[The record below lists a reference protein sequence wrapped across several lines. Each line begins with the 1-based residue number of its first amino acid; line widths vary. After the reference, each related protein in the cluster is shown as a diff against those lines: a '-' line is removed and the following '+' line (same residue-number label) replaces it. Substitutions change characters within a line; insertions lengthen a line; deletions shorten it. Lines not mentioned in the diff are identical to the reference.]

1 VTSAAV
7 PAKRKRGRPRNPLPA
22 DNAGGNAGIARA
34 KVPRPVGRAPVEQN
48 KRRLGVKKSGLAIK
62 VPPGYIGL
70 SGPTEL
76 VIKRKRG
83 RPRKNPRTE
92 AGVSDGT
99 LGVLALDS
107 GERTRVIGQADA
119 PVKRGP
125 GRPRKTPLA
134 VVEASSMPLGGSLIG
149 AGIGSAVAGLVGGPA
164 PEQATRPVP
173 EQVVGPVKR
182 KPGRPRKHPLPEP
195 GAPGL
200 TPQLPVK
207 AVPAPVAGPRVNGSG
222 IVRESPR
229 GVGPGNKEW
238 TGTGLV
244 DRFGIGPGNN
254 DGIGF
259 WPPKPDEM
267 ESVKIA
273 AIDAGVVSGRKRG
286 RKKKTEVSAEN
297 APGMPGE
304 RASGPEIGGAS
315 AFCWKCGT
323 YTRLVR
329 LARGPARRACPRC
342 HPERMAD
349 IDRPRI
355 NLDKT
360 GMPCRDRGKCRP
372 VRCFKAFDCEEMKRN
387 R

>member
-1 VTSAAV
+1 LGGQAV
-7 PAKRKRGRPRNPLPA
+7 
-22 DNAGGNAGIARA
+22 AGPMAELIAG
-34 KVPRPVGRAPVEQN
+34 PVN
-48 KRRLGVKKSGLAIK
+48 
-62 VPPGYIGL
+62 
-70 SGPTEL
+70 
-76 VIKRKRG
+76 RKRG
-83 RPRKNPRTE
+83 RPRKQPVT
-92 AGVSDGT
+92 GT
-99 LGVLALDS
+99 A
-107 GERTRVIGQADA
+107 
-119 PVKRGP
+119 GP
-125 GRPRKTPLA
+125 GLA
-134 VVEASSMPLGGSLIG
+134 AGKPVSVVQALGKGS
-149 AGIGSAVAGLVGGPA
+149 
-164 PEQATRPVP
+164 E
-173 EQVVGPVKR
+173 
-182 KPGRPRKHPLPEP
+182 
-195 GAPGL
+195 
-200 TPQLPVK
+200 
-207 AVPAPVAGPRVNGSG
+207 GSG
-222 IVRESPR
+222 I
-229 GVGPGNKEW
+229 GPERPIVIVSGNPGGN
-238 TGTGLV
+238 GTGLA
-244 DRFGIGPGNN
+244 DRYGIGPGNN